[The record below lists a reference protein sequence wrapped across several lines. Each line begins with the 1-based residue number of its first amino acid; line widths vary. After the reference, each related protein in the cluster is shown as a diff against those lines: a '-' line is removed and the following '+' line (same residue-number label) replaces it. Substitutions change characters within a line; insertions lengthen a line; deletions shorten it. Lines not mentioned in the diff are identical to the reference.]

1 MSRKAFI
8 CILIVLMTIT
18 ISDCGK
24 KGLPTSPDRWSP
36 KLTGAVAVDRT
47 HVNCYFSERM
57 LENSFSDNNYFSI
70 ISEETGETLKII
82 TVVLSEDL
90 TIAHLTTFKMDSVNY
105 ILAIDSVTDMAGN
118 LIKPVSKNFKGT
130 LAHDTTAP
138 ELVNII
144 PTEGLIKENN
154 DTLVFLK
161 FSEPM
166 DTELI
171 FDNYQILP
179 QIDLNSCWEH
189 DSSFTEFVL
198 RADTLNSEIMNN
210 DLYYLAIFG
219 FKDIEGNAMSD
230 LRHTILYKPEC
241 NYVKSVNIFIPDST
255 GNSYVFIADKEGE
268 LRYFNSVQNHSVD
281 LELLLPDTYSIYL
294 IEEDENTFI
303 KTGEIE
309 IEITSDSSKINLPS
323 DLSEDAGDEVLNILN
338 LIGI

>member
-1 MSRKAFI
+1 MNKKSSISFLI
-8 CILIVLMTIT
+8 ILLTIT
-18 ISDCGK
+18 ISGCGK

-36 KLTGAVAVDRT
+36 KLSGAVAVDRT
-47 HVNCYFSERM
+47 HVDCFFSEKM

-70 ISEETGETLKII
+70 ISTETGETLKII

-90 TIAHLTTFKMDSVNY
+90 TIAHLTTFKMDTVSY
-105 ILAIDSVTDMAGN
+105 ILTIDSVTDMAGN

-138 ELVNII
+138 VIVNII

-154 DTLVFLK
+154 DTLVFIK
-161 FSEPM
+161 FSEPL

-179 QIDLNSCWEH
+179 DIDLNSWWEH

-198 RADTLNSEIMNN
+198 RVDTMNSEIMNN

-219 FKDIEGNAMSD
+219 FRDIEGNVMSG
-230 LRHTILYKPEC
+230 LRHTILNKPEC
-241 NYVKSVNIFIPDST
+241 NYVKNINIFIPDSVE
-255 GNSYVFIADKEGE
+255 NSYVFIADKEGE

-281 LELLLPDTYSIYL
+281 LELLLPDTYIIRL
-294 IEEDENTFI
+294 IEENENTFI
-303 KTGEIE
+303 KIGEIE
-309 IEITSDSSKINLPS
+309 IEIISDSSKINLPS
-323 DLSEDAGDEVLNILN
+323 DRSEDAGDEIINILN